1 MKNNLKGT
9 QELERMRS
17 LMGQTKSSNYS
28 NKHSLLKEVKG
39 PNDKTYS
46 IVKENSYYHI
56 MENSNYINGLSNKND
71 YRYNSYSEAM
81 KQLNLKL
88 SSLNEVYDNREGV
101 NLFEAK
107 KYVINAQ
114 KQPTT
119 PPAKQQ
125 EPTAQPP
132 KPMTGAPKPMA
143 EPPKAPT
150 TNKGPIKSVSA
161 AQVNKP
167 GASPNGPTPPP
178 PPAEMDR
185 PLPGPTS
192 TDDVAAPPSG
202 GMDFDAEVASI
213 ERELGG
219 GEESPEKQ
227 IQSLTGKLGQA
238 LRQGEAENLVDTELT
253 KYVVNSVFSALDLAE
268 LTDEDKLDII
278 RKVKNAGT
286 GEEQPGT
293 PDMPMGGMPPEE
305 EDTEMEIDGLDTGM
319 GDELDID
326 LEDFEDEVTEDM
338 LYGDGEGEESGDEG
352 LTKSLKSFV
361 QKTVDSYIEN
371 KG

>member
-9 QELERMRS
+9 KELDRIRD
-17 LMGQTKSSNYS
+17 LMGKTTVGISSTN
-28 NKHSLLKEVKG
+28 HSLLKEVKG
-39 PNDKTYS
+39 PNEKMYG
-46 IVKENSYYHI
+46 IIKENSGYHI
-56 MENSNYINGLSNKND
+56 MESNGKGYEYINGLSNKND
-71 YRYNSYSEAM
+71 YKYNSYAEAM

-88 SSLNEVYDNREGV
+88 SSLNEVYDNREGL

-114 KQPTT
+114 KQEVIPPPQQEPAQPTT
-119 PPAKQQ
+119 PPAQSAP
-125 EPTAQPP
+125 PTAP
-132 KPMTGAPKPMA
+132 APLQGKTKLPA
-143 EPPKAPT
+143 
-150 TNKGPIKSVSA
+150 S
-161 AQVNKP
+161 QVNKP
-167 GASPNGPTPPP
+167 DAVKRPTPMEKPEGPMTPP
-178 PPAEMDR
+178 KPV
-185 PLPGPTS
+185 GPTS
-192 TDDVAAPPSG
+192 TDDVMAPPSD

-293 PDMPMGGMPPEE
+293 PDIPMGGMPPEE
-305 EDTEMEIDGLDTGM
+305 EDSEMEIDGLDTGM
-319 GDELDID
+319 DSDLDID
-326 LEDFEDEVTEDM
+326 LEDFEDEMTEDM
-338 LYGDGEGEESGDEG
+338 LYGDGEETGDEG
-352 LTKSLKSFV
+352 LAKSLKSFV
-361 QKTVDSYIEN
+361 QKTVDSYIDN
-371 KG
+371 RGV